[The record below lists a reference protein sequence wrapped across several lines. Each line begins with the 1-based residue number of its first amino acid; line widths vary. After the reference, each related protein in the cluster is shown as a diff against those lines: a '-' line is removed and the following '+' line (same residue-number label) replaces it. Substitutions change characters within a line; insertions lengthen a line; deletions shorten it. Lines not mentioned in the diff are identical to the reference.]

1 MTLTPHPH
9 RSSSVQYSGGF
20 SCTVISRAASGGC
33 GSQRVSFA
41 GEEEEQVPSEAENVA
56 QEDAP
61 LVTNL
66 RKGIW
71 PKRPE
76 VRISIAVQTYRV
88 PPLPFILPL
97 LLPSISCFGFHQTP
111 VLFHLSSTH
120 FKDTCT
126 HPQAAPQHQCSK
138 PLCSLFQSHT
148 PMLTLPPHQH
158 RRLHTFTAVPYCP
171 KRPTALNLHSPLT
184 QTCTL

>member
-9 RSSSVQYSGGF
+9 RSSSAQYSGGF

-41 GEEEEQVPSEAENVA
+41 GEEEEQVPSEAENLA

-88 PPLPFILPL
+88 LQLSFPL
-97 LLPSISCFGFHQTP
+97 SCLYSFLSPYLWLSSYP
-111 VLFHLSSTH
+111 VLLIS
-120 FKDTCT
+120 
-126 HPQAAPQHQCSK
+126 
-138 PLCSLFQSHT
+138 
-148 PMLTLPPHQH
+148 PPHILKTPAHTHRQH
-158 RRLHTFTAVPYCP
+158 RSVHSVRSPCAHFFSLTRPCSPFLHTTTGACIHSQQYRTA
-171 KRPTALNLHSPLT
+171 RSAM
-184 QTCTL
+184 QI